1 MENVNFNY
9 NNYILYNRG
18 IDIPYLFKEFDYYD
32 IKLINSIIARELIN
46 FKNFIDTGKQ
56 YIIQMKYNVHMLC
69 TIARFL
75 NSSHIANLTF

>member
-18 IDIPYLFKEFDYYD
+18 IDIPYLFKEFEYYD

-69 TIARFL
+69 TIA
-75 NSSHIANLTF
+75 IK